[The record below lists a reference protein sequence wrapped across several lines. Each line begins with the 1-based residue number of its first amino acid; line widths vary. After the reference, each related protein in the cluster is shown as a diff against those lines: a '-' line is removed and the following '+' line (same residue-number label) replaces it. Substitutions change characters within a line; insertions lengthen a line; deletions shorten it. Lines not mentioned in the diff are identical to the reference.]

1 MNEPLLLTPGPLTTS
16 KSVKEA
22 MLRDWGSRDGDF
34 IELTRGVCES
44 LVRIAGADPASG
56 AYACVP
62 IQGSG
67 TFAVEATI
75 DTMVPRNG
83 RLLILING
91 AYGRRVQEI
100 CAYINRDC
108 EILECAED
116 APTPVDRLAEVLAAD
131 ASITHVAAF
140 HCETTSGI
148 LNPLPKIAQVVTAA
162 GRKLIVDAMST
173 FGALPINA
181 EALGLSGVIASA
193 NKCLEGV
200 PGMGFAVL
208 KTDDLAD
215 AKGNA
220 TSLSL
225 DLHAQ
230 WQNFQNTSQWR
241 FTPPTHV
248 LAALAQAITEH
259 EGEGGIAGRGR
270 RYADNCRIL
279 RDGMAAMGFEALLP
293 NDLQA
298 PTIVTYHAPA
308 DPNYDFGAFY
318 DALHAKGFA
327 IYPGKIAK
335 TNSFRIGC
343 IGHIDGDD
351 IRRALAAIAE
361 ILDEQNIVSRGG
373 VRSNSQFKP

>member
-16 KSVKEA
+16 KSVKQA

-34 IELTRGVCES
+34 IELTAGVCEA
-44 LVRIAGADPASG
+44 LTRIAGADPASG
-56 AYACVP
+56 AYSCVP

-75 DTMVPRNG
+75 DTMVPRDG

-91 AYGRRVQEI
+91 AYGRRVRDI

-108 EILECAED
+108 DILECPED
-116 APTPVDRLAEVLAAD
+116 APTPVDQLAAKLAQD
-131 ASITHVAAF
+131 ASISHVAAF

-148 LNPLPKIAQVVTAA
+148 LNPLAEIAEAVNGA

-173 FGALPINA
+173 FGALPIDA
-181 EALGLSGVIASA
+181 EALGLSAVIASA

-215 AKGNA
+215 AAGNA

-230 WQNFQNTSQWR
+230 WQNFEDTKQWR

-248 LAALAQAITEH
+248 LAALAQAISEH
-259 EGEGGIAGRGR
+259 EDEGGIAGRGR
-270 RYADNCRIL
+270 RYAGNCRIL
-279 RDGMAAMGFEALLP
+279 RDGMKAMGFDALLP
-293 NDLQA
+293 DDLQA
-298 PTIVTYHAPA
+298 PIIVTYHAPVDA
-308 DPNYDFGAFY
+308 NYDFGAFY

-335 TNSFRIGC
+335 IDSFRIGC
-343 IGHIDGDD
+343 IGAIDGDD
-351 IRRALAAIAE
+351 MRRALAAIAE
-361 ILDEQNIVSRGG
+361 ILTEQNIVNRGA
-373 VRSNSQFKP
+373 R

>member
-16 KSVKEA
+16 KTVKEA

-34 IELTRGVCES
+34 IELTRGVCEA
-44 LVRIAGADPASG
+44 LTRIAGADPASG
-56 AYACVP
+56 TYACIPV
-62 IQGSG
+62 QGSG

-75 DTMVPRNG
+75 DTMVPRDG
-83 RLLILING
+83 RLLVLVNG
-91 AYGRRVQEI
+91 AYGRRIQEI

-108 EILECAED
+108 AVLECAED
-116 APTPVDRLAEVLAAD
+116 APTPVDQLAEKLAHD

-148 LNPLPKIAQVVTAA
+148 LNPLAKIARAVTGA

-173 FGALPINA
+173 FGAMPIDA
-181 EALGLSGVIASA
+181 EALGLSAVIASA

-208 KTDDLAD
+208 KTDDLAA

-230 WQNFQNTSQWR
+230 WKNFKDTGQWR

-248 LAALAQAITEH
+248 LAALAQAISEH
-259 EGEGGIAGRGR
+259 EDEGGIAGRGA

-279 RDGMAAMGFEALLP
+279 RDGMAAMGFEALLSD
-293 NDLQA
+293 NLQA
-298 PTIVTYHAPA
+298 PTIVTYHAPS
-308 DPNYDFGAFY
+308 DENYDFGAFY

-335 TNSFRIGC
+335 IDSFRIGC
-343 IGHIDGDD
+343 IGHINGND
-351 IRRALAAIAE
+351 IRRALSAIAE
-361 ILDEQNIVSRGG
+361 ILAEQNILQCG
-373 VRSNSQFKP
+373 PA

>member
-34 IELTRGVCES
+34 IELTRGVCEA
-44 LVRIAGADPASG
+44 LTRIAGADPASG

-67 TFAVEATI
+67 TFAVEAVI
-75 DTMVPRNG
+75 DTMVPRGG
-83 RLLILING
+83 RLLVLVNG
-91 AYGRRVQEI
+91 AYGRRIQDI

-116 APTPVDRLAEVLAAD
+116 APTPVDRLAERLAGD
-131 ASITHVAAF
+131 ASISHVAAF

-148 LNPLPKIAQVVTAA
+148 LNPLAEIAEAVTGA

-173 FGALPINA
+173 FGAIPIDA
-181 EALGLSGVIASA
+181 EGLGLTGVIASA

-200 PGMGFAVL
+200 PGLGFAVL
-208 KTDDLAD
+208 NAADLAI
-215 AKGNA
+215 AAGNA

-230 WQNFQNTSQWR
+230 WRYFQDTGQWR

-248 LAALAQAITEH
+248 LAALAQAIKEH
-259 EGEGGIAGRGR
+259 ADEGGIAGRGR

-279 RDGMAAMGFEALLP
+279 RDGMADMGFKALLSD
-293 NDLQA
+293 DLQA
-298 PTIVTYHAPA
+298 PTIVTYHAPV
-308 DPNYDFGAFY
+308 DENYDFGAFY

-327 IYPGKIAK
+327 IYPGKIAQID
-335 TNSFRIGC
+335 SFRIGC
-343 IGHIDGDD
+343 IGHIDGND

-361 ILDEQNIVSRGG
+361 IVAEQNITRRGPG
-373 VRSNSQFKP
+373 